1 MLENDSKKNRNE
13 TIEDNVRKAYG
24 DENVFNVLS
33 GTVEDIKDK
42 MKACNEE
49 VIKKAKEND
58 ASIARILIDDGDTD
72 LVFPFIPFKKHIVI
86 ASDGGVGVWGE
97 IEPND
102 LADLVTNI
110 VIGVLI
116 NHGVDPDDE
125 RTFNM
130 NAALVLELAAVD
142 FLDNDSTPYKIL
154 KRFTRLMNAI
164 EELIAE

>member
-1 MLENDSKKNRNE
+1 MSENDSKKNRNE

-24 DENVFNVLS
+24 DENVSNVLS

-42 MKACNEE
+42 MKARNEE
-49 VIKKAKEND
+49 VIKKAKEDD
-58 ASIARILIDDGDTD
+58 ASIARILIDDGDAD
-72 LVFPFIPFKKHIVI
+72 FVFPFKKHIVI
-86 ASDGGVGVWGE
+86 ASDGGVGVCGE
-97 IEPND
+97 IKPND

-110 VIGVLI
+110 VRGVLI

-130 NAALVLELAAVD
+130 NAALVLELAAAD
-142 FLDNDSTPYKIL
+142 FLGNDSTPYKIL
-154 KRFTRLMNAI
+154 KRFTRLMEAI

>member
-1 MLENDSKKNRNE
+1 MPENDSKKNRSE

-24 DENVFNVLS
+24 DENVSNVLS
-33 GTVEDIKDK
+33 GTSEEIKDK
-42 MKACNEE
+42 IAARNEE

-72 LVFPFIPFKKHIVI
+72 LVFPFKKHVVI
-86 ASDGGVGVWGE
+86 ASDGGVGVCGE
-97 IEPND
+97 IKPND

-110 VIGVLI
+110 VRGVLI

-130 NAALVLELAAVD
+130 NAALVLELAAAD
-142 FLDNDSTPYKIL
+142 FFCNSSTPYKVL
-154 KRFTRLMNAI
+154 KRFTRLMEAI
-164 EELIAE
+164 EELIEE

>member
-1 MLENDSKKNRNE
+1 MPENDSKKSLNE

-24 DENVFNVLS
+24 DENVSNVLS

-42 MKACNEE
+42 MEARNEE

-58 ASIARILIDDGDTD
+58 ASIVRILIDDGDTD
-72 LVFPFIPFKKHIVI
+72 LVFPFKKHIII
-86 ASDGGVGVWGE
+86 ASDGGVGVCGE
-97 IEPND
+97 IKPND

-110 VIGVLI
+110 VRGVLI

-130 NAALVLELAAVD
+130 NAALVLELSVAD
-142 FLDNDSTPYKIL
+142 FIGNSSTPYKIL
-154 KRFTRLMNAI
+154 KRFTRLMEAI
-164 EELIAE
+164 EELIEE

>member
-1 MLENDSKKNRNE
+1 MPENDSKKNRSE
-13 TIEDNVRKAYG
+13 MIEDNVRKAYG
-24 DENVFNVLS
+24 DENVSNVLS
-33 GTVEDIKDK
+33 GTSEEIKDK
-42 MKACNEE
+42 IAARNEE

-72 LVFPFIPFKKHIVI
+72 IVFPFKKHIVI
-86 ASDGGVGVWGE
+86 ASDGGVGVCGE
-97 IEPND
+97 IKSND

-110 VIGVLI
+110 VRGVLI

-142 FLDNDSTPYKIL
+142 FFGNSSTPHKVL
-154 KRFTRLMNAI
+154 KRFTRLIEAI
-164 EELIAE
+164 EELIEK